1 MSKKNEQF
9 RQHARSQLDLI
20 LYRLRQCNYP
30 GRWVN
35 TSDMNFWVTRAG
47 TYLEVVRM
55 FSKAKWIISMQR
67 DIWVAWRDA
76 ADRIAAHE
84 AEMAEY
90 EAPIFD

>member
-1 MSKKNEQF
+1 
-9 RQHARSQLDLI
+9 
-20 LYRLRQCNYP
+20 
-30 GRWVN
+30 
-35 TSDMNFWVTRAG
+35 
-47 TYLEVVRM
+47 M